1 MTIFFLTN
9 KSEELSIHFLIL
21 IRVFPHNHKPI
32 SRQTSAGEAFFVRP
46 LGLLCKSWWV
56 LGSVPST
63 TRMVKMGD
71 LVGNGGTLS
80 SRMRNMEMFPI
91 LWTDLVKRSSDLL
104 RWSFHVSDTSKM
116 ESGTWFIQWVK
127 SQSKLSGISEGRK
140 ARRSF
145 AETWGSHSETSWCSN
160 VLWGVDVDFEVAR
173 MSWPWSQQPH
183 HERCNLCQSSQ
194 FSYTSSRSPIPSLQ
208 GNSFWAIGDV
218 CSLTV
223 RRCS

>member
-1 MTIFFLTN
+1 MTIFLTN
-9 KSEELSIHFLIL
+9 KSEELSTHIFWSQLGSSLIL
-21 IRVFPHNHKPI
+21 TNQSRDKPPPGRRFLCAPLVNCVRVDEFSVQFPAPLVW
-32 SRQTSAGEAFFVRP
+32 SRWEIWWEMVELFP
-46 LGLLCKSWWV
+46 LGCATWRCFLSFELTLWNAQVIFWGGHFMSLIHQRWNPG
-56 LGSVPST
+56 LDSY
-63 TRMVKMGD
+63 RVK
-71 LVGNGGTLS
+71 NQ
-80 SRMRNMEMFPI
+80 SR
-91 LWTDLVKRSSDLL
+91 
-104 RWSFHVSDTSKM
+104 
-116 ESGTWFIQWVK
+116 
-127 SQSKLSGISEGRK
+127 LSGISEERK
-140 ARRSF
+140 AQRSF
-145 AETWGSHSETSWCSN
+145 AETWGSHSETSWCSS